1 MNNFRPSSKITG
13 KKQEKNNILNIGS
26 PSIEKNNT
34 NVNSDFEKN
43 KKQQKIFE
51 IKFQY
56 NKNLE
61 NKIIDN
67 LENYLSERIGKKIF

>member
-1 MNNFRPSSKITG
+1 M
-13 KKQEKNNILNIGS
+13 EKNKILNLGS
-26 PSIEKNNT
+26 PSIGKKNT

-43 KKQQKIFE
+43 KNQQKIFE

-67 LENYLSERIGKKIF
+67 IENYLSERIGKKIF